1 MNNTQEKI
9 IKKLDELIKEI
20 PELKNKQYNSDEA
33 DLWKK
38 RTKKL
43 MERIG
48 GEDLE
53 SKFIGAGAFA
63 HSMHADEREIQEYYL
78 KQLKSWNNFLIVLKE
93 DMEMFDEKDEPN
105 YIVFKRTAMR
115 HVQIIE
121 QKEEPSSAT
130 DTPAEETES
139 GTEKLQEDKPALES
153 SKEANPA

>member
-93 DMEMFDEKDEPN
+93 DMEMFDEKDEPTLTKVKHKFGLGLNTGILKAN
-105 YIVFKRTAMR
+105 YNQER
-115 HVQIIE
+115 
-121 QKEEPSSAT
+121 
-130 DTPAEETES
+130 
-139 GTEKLQEDKPALES
+139 EKK
-153 SKEANPA
+153 